1 MNIKILMSTM
11 NKQNIEELK
20 LKEKNISNCIIINQI
35 KEPMEKLEKN
45 DAILYSYNEK
55 GLAKSRNRLLE
66 KVETDVDVGIITDDD
81 VIFVKNYRNIVQK
94 AYEEMKEADIII
106 FKSLDE
112 DGKDRRKYPLQNK
125 KLTKKEILQVCSI
138 EITFKISK
146 IKDKVWFD
154 EKFGLGSKYKSGEE
168 NIFLQDCYNKGVKIY
183 FYNEAINAHPKE
195 STGTIWK
202 EEDIYEKGALFKRL
216 YPKICFLM
224 VLPIAVLKN
233 NICKTSVLNT
243 TKLLLKGMRDYKK
256 EESK

>member
-1 MNIKILMSTM
+1 MSTM

-94 AYEEMKEADIII
+94 AYEEMKDADIII

-168 NIFLQDCYNKGVKIY
+168 NIFLQDCYNKGVKI
-183 FYNEAINAHPKE
+183 
-195 STGTIWK
+195 
-202 EEDIYEKGALFKRL
+202 
-216 YPKICFLM
+216 
-224 VLPIAVLKN
+224 
-233 NICKTSVLNT
+233 NIL
-243 TKLLLKGMRDYKK
+243 R
-256 EESK
+256 

>member
-94 AYEEMKEADIII
+94 AYEEIKKKGNSTSMFYRDN
-106 FKSLDE
+106 F
-112 DGKDRRKYPLQNK
+112 QN
-125 KLTKKEILQVCSI
+125 IQ
-138 EITFKISK
+138 
-146 IKDKVWFD
+146 DK
-154 EKFGLGSKYKSGEE
+154 
-168 NIFLQDCYNKGVKIY
+168 
-183 FYNEAINAHPKE
+183 
-195 STGTIWK
+195 
-202 EEDIYEKGALFKRL
+202 R
-216 YPKICFLM
+216 
-224 VLPIAVLKN
+224 
-233 NICKTSVLNT
+233 
-243 TKLLLKGMRDYKK
+243 
-256 EESK
+256 

>member
-94 AYEEMKEADIII
+94 AYEEMKDADIII

-168 NIFLQDCYNKGVKIY
+168 NIFLQDCYNKPVKIY
-183 FYNEAINAHPKE
+183 FYNEAIKAHPKE
-195 STGTIWK
+195 STGTLWK